1 MPLIEISS
9 GRSGV
14 QLDLAY
20 ARADNVTGK
29 PIYAQAR
36 CYLHPVAATFL
47 DSLREVRR
55 VTAQNSEGAKNTLR
69 GTRSLLDTVEE
80 LVADMDGL
88 NGNSNGNAKRR
99 SKSNGA

>member
-1 MPLIEISS
+1 MSSAQNVSKQIALIT
-9 GRSGV
+9 
-14 QLDLAY
+14 
-20 ARADNVTGK
+20 RAN
-29 PIYAQAR
+29 R
-36 CYLHPVAATFL
+36 EHSRVAATFL
-47 DSLREVRR
+47 DSLREIRK